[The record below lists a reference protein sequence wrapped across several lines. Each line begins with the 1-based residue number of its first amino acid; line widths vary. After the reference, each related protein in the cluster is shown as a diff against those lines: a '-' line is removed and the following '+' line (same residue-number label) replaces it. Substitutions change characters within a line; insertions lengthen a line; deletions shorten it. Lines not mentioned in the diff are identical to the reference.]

1 MPDIR
6 KVRLS
11 HNGPREVEGEPV
23 RKSTSDQHLPP
34 KVRSLLCLLRQGLDY
49 VLVHLDGTHRTLNSN
64 VVQKNKMKS
73 AYTEQAEVGDAI
85 NRVKDNQDKVL
96 DKYDPTNEKLKK
108 LMLELVQLEKE
119 LEDLD
124 EEYEALIKTL

>member
-11 HNGPREVEGEPV
+11 HHSPGEVERGPG
-23 RKSTSDQHLPP
+23 RKPTSDQHLPP

-49 VLVHLDGTHRTLNSN
+49 VLVHLDGTHRNFNSN
-64 VVQKNKMKS
+64 MVQENKMKS
-73 AYTEQAEVGDAI
+73 IYTEQAEIGEAI
-85 NRVKDNQDKVL
+85 SRVKDNQDKVL

-108 LMLELVQLEKE
+108 LMLELVQLERE

-124 EEYEALIKTL
+124 EEFEALRKTL